1 MSRVR
6 TRLLYVLSLV
16 VPTVGAFLVP
26 GSELLDSSLL
36 RFLAVAAGMFL
47 WSFAIVVN
55 LVMSETIKQMVTPTH
70 MIGQVTSAMRFT
82 TLGFEPVGA
91 IVGGTVSQF
100 LSPTTALVIASCG
113 LATSIA
119 WVVFNRHLGTY
130 DVNEAEP
137 VSAA

>member
-1 MSRVR
+1 
-6 TRLLYVLSLV
+6 
-16 VPTVGAFLVP
+16 
-26 GSELLDSSLL
+26 
-36 RFLAVAAGMFL
+36 
-47 WSFAIVVN
+47 
-55 LVMSETIKQMVTPTH
+55 
-70 MIGQVTSAMRFT
+70 MRFT

-119 WVVFNRHLGTY
+119 WVVFNRHLGMY

-137 VSAA
+137 VSTA